1 MSASPSGSTDVDTS
15 DSESNHSSRV
25 PSPPTFQGPPAAS
38 TRSKRSLAQ
47 STAGPVP
54 ASLPP
59 QPQSAST
66 RAKKLSV
73 QSTKSYTPT
82 KSNTPTQSNTPAQSN
97 ASTKPWMVQSTKS
110 RIRPD
115 ANAISSVASF
125 GQSSKATT
133 QSSVVEVVKT
143 TAESSQSPKPADVS
157 HVKSSDSPPA
167 PEPARLI
174 SSKTFEKA
182 IRHSFDCRSSLLVR
196 YQSFLREL
204 DPKASHYK
212 HLKEPPTLETSLPQ
226 LLQAVTY
233 QNSARFFQK
242 AEIRRSWETVK
253 DLHKTEGLVFK
264 TLNEAGDLLTA
275 KSNFDKSEADIIL
288 GHLTTANTAIE
299 AFCARMSA
307 RFTLTAEQST
317 IFGESDLTHP
327 QLLYFRLA
335 GTDALPSVE
344 ERFRLLWA
352 VHPIHGMRIRFHA
365 WNQALSVNNATLK
378 AMLETVSATIEGV
391 EPETRGV
398 KRKAKDDDEEDED
411 ENEQ

>member
-1 MSASPSGSTDVDTS
+1 MSASPSGSTDADTS

-25 PSPPTFQGPPAAS
+25 PSPPSFQGPPAAS

-47 STAGPVP
+47 STASPVP

-59 QPQSAST
+59 QPPSAST

-82 KSNTPTQSNTPAQSN
+82 KSNTPTQSSAP
-97 ASTKPWMVQSTKS
+97 TKPWLVQSTKS
-110 RIRPD
+110 RILPN
-115 ANAISSVASF
+115 ANAISSVPSF
-125 GQSSKATT
+125 GQSSKVTT
-133 QSSVVEVVKT
+133 LSSDVEVVKT
-143 TAESSQSPKPADVS
+143 TAESGQPPKPTGAN

-174 SSKTFEKA
+174 SRKTFEEA
-182 IRHSFDCRSSLLVR
+182 TGHAFNCRSWFLDR
-196 YQSFLREL
+196 YQGFLREL

-212 HLKEPPTLETSLPQ
+212 HLKEPPTVETSLPQ

-233 QNSARFFQK
+233 ENSAGFFKKAKSRRF
-242 AEIRRSWETVK
+242 WETVK

-264 TLNEAGDLLTA
+264 TLTCVDNTLTT
-275 KSNFDKSEADIIL
+275 KSHFDKSEADMIL
-288 GHLTTANTAIE
+288 GQLTTVNIATE
-299 AFCARMSA
+299 AFCTRMSA
-307 RFTLTAEQST
+307 RLTLTAEQST
-317 IFGESDLTHP
+317 IFGENDLTYP

-335 GTDALPSVE
+335 GTDNLPSVE
-344 ERFRLLWA
+344 QRFRLLWA
-352 VHPIHGMRIRFHA
+352 IYPIHDMRARFHA
-365 WNQALSVNNATLK
+365 WNQALSGNNATLK

-391 EPETRGV
+391 ESETRGT
-398 KRKAKDDDEEDED
+398 KRKAEDDDEEDED